1 MVFHYSDDLL
11 QLADPNGGK
20 YGDWV
25 LKKDSANI
33 TCRFCLT
40 NVRLSEGV
48 KALSKHSG
56 TTKPLPPPPPPPPPS
71 PTPTTKHKKA
81 HSARSLTAT
90 IQRSFSV
97 QVDKLKETRTIEAQV
112 RDAEIIYL
120 HHVEAHGIPQHAAG
134 CAGELFQQMFPDSK
148 TAAKMTFSESK
159 QGYEITHCRGPY
171 YQTQL
176 VERLR
181 REFFSVNIDESTV
194 LKTTQLALTVQ
205 YYHRTQGRILGEHY
219 KTKDADTLVSAL
231 RNAFTADNI
240 NYEKLLVC
248 VETDS
253 CPTMRGNRGG
263 VITKLHNTIEYLYDL
278 GGCPDHH
285 IANALKYSLHEFD
298 KSLKNLCRCF

>member
-1 MVFHYSDDLL
+1 MTVMVFHYSDDLL

-56 TTKPLPPPPPPPPPS
+56 TTK
-71 PTPTTKHKKA
+71 HKKA

-97 QVDKLKETRTIEAQV
+97 QVDKLKETRTIEAQA

-148 TAAKMTFSESK
+148 IAAKMTFSESK
-159 QGYEITHCRGPY
+159 QGYEITHGLGPY

-181 REFFSVNIDESTV
+181 REFFSVNIHRSEDHSTGINCAPV
-194 LKTTQLALTVQ
+194 CGIIIALK
-205 YYHRTQGRILGEHY
+205 
-219 KTKDADTLVSAL
+219 
-231 RNAFTADNI
+231 
-240 NYEKLLVC
+240 
-248 VETDS
+248 
-253 CPTMRGNRGG
+253 G
-263 VITKLHNTIEYLYDL
+263 VFLENITKQST
-278 GGCPDHH
+278 
-285 IANALKYSLHEFD
+285 SLQ
-298 KSLKNLCRCF
+298 RMQTP